1 MQMSLR
7 CEVCNDMLKIKE
19 QKFGLVDRRYC
30 SVRCRIIGLRVPTLV
45 LGLAFLGIYFGI
57 SLPFNYSDK
66 DLWSIFIFMFPIIIA
81 GLTFLGISVA
91 GFVSKARK
99 NQELAQK

>member
-1 MQMSLR
+1 MSLR
-7 CEVCNDMLKIKE
+7 CKVCNDTIKIKE
-19 QKFGLVDRRYC
+19 RKLGLVDRRYC

-45 LGLAFLGIYFGI
+45 LGLAFIGIYFGI
-57 SLPFNYSDK
+57 SLPFIHSDK
-66 DLWSIFIFMFPIIIA
+66 DLWPIFIFMFPFIIA
-81 GLTFLGISVA
+81 GLTFLCVSVA